1 MKAVV
6 VEIKNKYTALLL
18 EDGRIEKVKSE
29 NYTIGEVIEMKEK
42 KTEGNTKLRRMIT
55 LASSAAAFI
64 VLCGLG
70 VWAYVAPYSYVS
82 MDVNPSIKFMVNRLG
97 YVISAEAVNEDG
109 EDIIEGLDFSS
120 LSNLPIEEALE
131 LAIEEVEKQGYLVGD
146 EAGMIITTAN
156 KNEGEAQELLLKL
169 QVMAQEQ
176 VREEGYEVEVEGL
189 AVGLARVEEAEALG
203 ITPGKLNLI
212 EKLSESSEN
221 PEEIDI
227 EEWKNS
233 SVKDIMKA
241 IKENKKDNKDRDDED
256 KDDGDE
262 DDEDKDD
269 EDKDD
274 GDEDDKDEDDDIG
287 KNESKTEK
295 KNNGNKNNDE
305 DEDDE
310 DDEDEDEDDEDED
323 EEDDED

>member
-18 EDGRIEKVKSE
+18 EDGKIEKVKSE

-131 LAIEEVEKQGYLVGD
+131 LAIEEVEKQGYFVGD

-156 KNEGEAQELLLKL
+156 QNEGEAQELLLKL

-176 VREEGYEVEVEGL
+176 VREDGYEVEVEGL

-241 IKENKKDNKDRDDED
+241 INDNKDKTKEKD
-256 KDDGDE
+256 K
-262 DDEDKDD
+262 
-269 EDKDD
+269 
-274 GDEDDKDEDDDIG
+274 
-287 KNESKTEK
+287 S
-295 KNNGNKNNDE
+295 NNGNKENTEPEEEKNAE
-305 DEDDE
+305 KNEEKNEVYLDDE
-310 DDEDEDEDDEDED
+310 NDDDGEKETNFEYNGNNKSDLKKNNSGNGNEDED
-323 EEDDED
+323 EEDDDDED